1 MFYRRQVIA
10 RRRSFSMVER
20 LAPILC
26 TFVQADVQADVQTVV
41 QVIVEVIVPLCDN
54 PDVHCKACAIMRLN
68 EIIYIL
74 QYDKVN
80 CRA

>member
-1 MFYRRQVIA
+1 MFYRRLVIA

-26 TFVQADVQADVQTVV
+26 TVVQADVQTDVHADV

-54 PDVHCKACAIMRLN
+54 PDVP
-68 EIIYIL
+68 
-74 QYDKVN
+74 
-80 CRA
+80 

>member
-1 MFYRRQVIA
+1 
-10 RRRSFSMVER
+10 MVER

-26 TFVQADVQADVQTVV
+26 TVVQADVQTDVHADV

-54 PDVHCKACAIMRLN
+54 PDVHCKACAIVRLN

-74 QYDKVN
+74 QYGKVN

>member
-1 MFYRRQVIA
+1 
-10 RRRSFSMVER
+10 MVER

-26 TFVQADVQADVQTVV
+26 TVVQTVV

-68 EIIYIL
+68 ETI
-74 QYDKVN
+74 
-80 CRA
+80 

>member
-26 TFVQADVQADVQTVV
+26 TVVQADVQTVV

-54 PDVHCKACAIMRLN
+54 PDVHCKACAIVRLN

-74 QYDKVN
+74 QYGKVN

>member
-1 MFYRRQVIA
+1 
-10 RRRSFSMVER
+10 MVER

-54 PDVHCKACAIMRLN
+54 PDVP
-68 EIIYIL
+68 
-74 QYDKVN
+74 
-80 CRA
+80 

>member
-1 MFYRRQVIA
+1 
-10 RRRSFSMVER
+10 MVER

-26 TFVQADVQADVQTVV
+26 TVVQADVQTVV

-54 PDVHCKACAIMRLN
+54 PDVHCKACAIIRLN

-74 QYDKVN
+74 QYGKVN